1 MTSSKNSRIKKF
13 LSILLTVAL
22 CMQIVPITVFAQSRS
37 ETETEP
43 ETAVSDTAEFLVNSE
58 TQPQE
63 ILDEDVSLRE
73 ENVKHFRMTDGSY
86 TAVQYSSPVH
96 YQTDENTWEE
106 YDNRLSETETLDE
119 DKTEKV
125 VNLFKEKD
133 YVNQSGDYSVRFS
146 KKTNGKKLVR
156 LEKDGYK
163 LSWTYQDL
171 AKKTGDMI
179 CNILYP
185 ARPSKKISS

>member
-1 MTSSKNSRIKKF
+1 MISSKNSRIKKF

-22 CMQIVPITVFAQSRS
+22 CIQIVPITVFAQNRS
-37 ETETEP
+37 EAEAEP
-43 ETAVSDTAEFLVNSE
+43 ETTVSDTAEFLVNSE

-63 ILDEDVSLRE
+63 ILAEDVSLRE

-106 YDNRLSETETLDE
+106 YDNRLLETETLDE

-133 YVNQSGDYSVRFS
+133 YANQGGDYSVRFS
-146 KKTNGKKLVR
+146 KKTNGKN
-156 LEKDGYK
+156 
-163 LSWTYQDL
+163 LSV
-171 AKKTGDMI
+171 
-179 CNILYP
+179 
-185 ARPSKKISS
+185 

>member
-1 MTSSKNSRIKKF
+1 M
-13 LSILLTVAL
+13 
-22 CMQIVPITVFAQSRS
+22 
-37 ETETEP
+37 
-43 ETAVSDTAEFLVNSE
+43 NSE

-63 ILDEDVSLRE
+63 ILAEDVSLRE

-106 YDNRLSETETLDE
+106 YDNRLLETETLDE

-133 YVNQSGDYSVRFS
+133 YANQGGDYSVRFS
-146 KKTNGKKLVR
+146 KKTNGKN
-156 LEKDGYK
+156 
-163 LSWTYQDL
+163 LSV
-171 AKKTGDMI
+171 
-179 CNILYP
+179 
-185 ARPSKKISS
+185 